1 MLEPHFRDVS
11 MMDADEAVTVK
22 LALNIGNFEIH
33 CALIT
38 TDRKIGWP
46 FVLMLGWGWRGF

>member
-11 MMDADEAVTVK
+11 MMDADEAVIIK
-22 LALNIGNFEIH
+22 LALNIGNFEVH

-38 TDRKIGWP
+38 VDRKIGWP